1 MTAARVRR
9 GRPRSA
15 PRSILN
21 GRHHDALENILWA
34 RFLSTGQVKRAT
46 PFPSD
51 RTAQRGLRGL
61 LDHRL
66 VRAHLQ
72 GEALQRE
79 TVFTVTARG
88 IETLAAAGRLEGPLP
103 PPARVPRP
111 QKLRHALAIRD
122 VFCAYVV
129 AEREGH
135 LRLVDFH
142 FDSDLA
148 GDVRLQAAGLVPD
161 AVVVTERGGAWTA
174 TGIEVDL
181 GTEPTRVLRDKFD
194 RWRQLLSGAAV
205 AASPAPTALLVTAA
219 RPTRRATIQRLVE
232 DSGVG
237 AVTKV
242 VLVSELPDV
251 LRAGVVDAPT
261 LPGTRDAPEDAPVRF
276 RVL

>member
-1 MTAARVRR
+1 MTAARVKR
-9 GRPRSA
+9 GLPRAA

-21 GRHHDALENILWA
+21 ERHYDALERIQWA
-34 RFLSTGQVKRAT
+34 RFLSTGQVRRSA
-46 PFPSD
+46 PYPSD

-66 VRAHLQ
+66 VSAHLQ

-88 IETLAAAGRLEGPLP
+88 LEALAAAVRLEGPLP
-103 PPARVPRP
+103 PPTRIPRP

-122 VFCAYVV
+122 VFCAYLV

-135 LRLVDFH
+135 LDLVDFH

-148 GDVRLQAAGLVPD
+148 GDARFQAAGLVPD
-161 AVVVTERGGAWTA
+161 AVVVTERGGGRTTA
-174 TGIEVDL
+174 GIEVDL

-194 RWRQLLSGAAV
+194 RWRQILSAATV
-205 AASPAPTALLVTAA
+205 AAAAAPTTLIVTAA

-232 DSGVG
+232 DAGVG

-242 VLVSELPDV
+242 VLATELPGL
-251 LRAGVVDAPT
+251 LRADVADAPT
-261 LPGTRDAPEDAPVRF
+261 PPEARAAPEDAPVRF